1 MKKVN
6 ETGQLTQPKSKL
18 DEFMTKQGKTLK
30 PAKQPIVPKDGKKVT
45 KKEISIFFISTEYIA
60 PIEAIII
67 L

>member
-30 PAKQPIVPKDGKKVT
+30 PAK
-45 KKEISIFFISTEYIA
+45 
-60 PIEAIII
+60 
-67 L
+67 

>member
-30 PAKQPIVPKDGKKVT
+30 PAKQPIVPKDSKKVSA
-45 KKEISIFFISTEYIA
+45 KERNELIDLMLKDNCYLI
-60 PIEAIII
+60 
-67 L
+67 